1 MGFKNVL
8 SGGGLTGLLT
18 GMGGSALLEF
28 FSRDNE
34 VNGREALTALAVPLL
49 MALVVWNAH
58 RFGLW
63 KTRLW
68 ILVVVAYLTLLIPL
82 FGIGIG
88 GANFFQMALG
98 GFLGG
103 AFWSTPFAIG
113 EFFVS
118 RFSASNDVNSVS
130 NDVNSLSQE
139 P

>member
-18 GMGGSALLEF
+18 GMGGSALFEF

-68 ILVVVAYLTLLIPL
+68 ILVVVAYLAM
-82 FGIGIG
+82 FSVVGIAEG
-88 GANFFQMALG
+88 GANMFVIALG

-103 AFWSTPFAIG
+103 VVWSTPFAIG
-113 EFFVS
+113 QFVIS
-118 RFSASNDVNSVS
+118 RFRAANDVK
-130 NDVNSLSQE
+130 SLSQE

>member
-1 MGFKNVL
+1 MGFNNVL
-8 SGGGLTGLLT
+8 GSGGLTGLLT
-18 GMGGSALLEF
+18 GMGCSALFEF

-68 ILVVVAYLTLLIPL
+68 ILVVVAYLAM
-82 FGIGIG
+82 FSVVGIAAG
-88 GANFFQMALG
+88 GANMFVIALG

-103 AFWSTPFAIG
+103 VVWSTPFAIG
-113 EFFVS
+113 QFVIS
-118 RFSASNDVNSVS
+118 RFSAANDVK
-130 NDVNSLSQE
+130 SLSQE

>member
-8 SGGGLTGLLT
+8 GGGGLTGLLT
-18 GMGGSALLEF
+18 GMGCSALFEF

-34 VNGREALTALAVPLL
+34 VNDREALTTLAVPLL
-49 MALVVWNAH
+49 MALGVWNAH

-68 ILVVVAYLTLLIPL
+68 ILVVVAYLAM
-82 FGIGIG
+82 FSVVGIAEG
-88 GANFFQMALG
+88 GANMFVIALG

-103 AFWSTPFAIG
+103 VVWSTPFAIG
-113 EFFVS
+113 QFVIS
-118 RFSASNDVNSVS
+118 RFRAANDVK
-130 NDVNSLSQE
+130 SLSQE

>member
-8 SGGGLTGLLT
+8 GGGGLTGLLT
-18 GMGGSALLEF
+18 GMGCSALFEF

-68 ILVVVAYLTLLIPL
+68 ILVVVAYLAM
-82 FGIGIG
+82 FSVVGIAAG
-88 GANFFQMALG
+88 GANMFVIALG

-103 AFWSTPFAIG
+103 VVWSTPFAIG
-113 EFFVS
+113 QFVIS
-118 RFSASNDVNSVS
+118 RFSASNDVNR
-130 NDVNSLSQE
+130 LSQE

>member
-8 SGGGLTGLLT
+8 GSGGLTGLLT
-18 GMGGSALLEF
+18 GMGCSALFEF

-68 ILVVVAYLTLLIPL
+68 ILVVVAYLAM
-82 FGIGIG
+82 FSVVGIAAG
-88 GANFFQMALG
+88 GANMFVIALG

-103 AFWSTPFAIG
+103 VVWSTPFAIG
-113 EFFVS
+113 QFVIS
-118 RFSASNDVNSVS
+118 RFSASNDVNR
-130 NDVNSLSQE
+130 LSQE

>member
-8 SGGGLTGLLT
+8 GSGGLPGLLT
-18 GMGGSALLEF
+18 GMGCSALFEF
-28 FSRDNE
+28 FSRDND

-68 ILVVVAYLTLLIPL
+68 ILVVVAYLAM
-82 FGIGIG
+82 FSVVGIAAG
-88 GANFFQMALG
+88 GANMFVIALG

-103 AFWSTPFAIG
+103 VVGSTPFAIG
-113 EFFVS
+113 QFVIS
-118 RFSASNDVNSVS
+118 RFSASNDVNR
-130 NDVNSLSQE
+130 LSQE

>member
-8 SGGGLTGLLT
+8 GSGGLTGLLT
-18 GMGGSALLEF
+18 GMGCSALFEF

-68 ILVVVAYLTLLIPL
+68 ILVLGAYLTLFIPL
-82 FGIGIG
+82 VGIGAG

-103 AFWSTPFAIG
+103 VVWSTPFVIG
-113 EFFVS
+113 GIVIS
-118 RFSASNDVNSVS
+118 RFSASNDVNR
-130 NDVNSLSQE
+130 LSQE

>member
-8 SGGGLTGLLT
+8 GSGGLTGLLT
-18 GMGGSALLEF
+18 GMGCSALFEF

-34 VNGREALTALAVPLL
+34 VNDREALTALAVPLL

-68 ILVVVAYLTLLIPL
+68 ILVVVAYLAM
-82 FGIGIG
+82 FSVVGIAAG
-88 GANFFQMALG
+88 GANMFVIALG

-103 AFWSTPFAIG
+103 VVWSTPFAIG
-113 EFFVS
+113 QFVIS
-118 RFSASNDVNSVS
+118 RLSAANDVK
-130 NDVNSLSQE
+130 SLSQE

>member
-18 GMGGSALLEF
+18 GMGGSALFEF

-49 MALVVWNAH
+49 MALVVWNAQ

-68 ILVVVAYLTLLIPL
+68 ILVVVAYLAM
-82 FGIGIG
+82 FSVVGIAAG
-88 GANFFQMALG
+88 GANMFVIALG

-103 AFWSTPFAIG
+103 VVWSTPFAIG
-113 EFFVS
+113 QFVIS
-118 RFSASNDVNSVS
+118 RFRAANDVK
-130 NDVNSLSQE
+130 SLSQE

>member
-1 MGFKNVL
+1 MDFKNVL
-8 SGGGLTGLLT
+8 GSGGLTGLLT
-18 GMGGSALLEF
+18 GMGCSALFEF

-68 ILVVVAYLTLLIPL
+68 ILVVVAYLAM
-82 FGIGIG
+82 FSVVGIAAG
-88 GANFFQMALG
+88 GANMFVIALG

-103 AFWSTPFAIG
+103 VVWSTPFAIG
-113 EFFVS
+113 QFVIS
-118 RFSASNDVNSVS
+118 RFRAANDVK
-130 NDVNSLSQE
+130 SLSQE

>member
-8 SGGGLTGLLT
+8 GGGGLTGLLT
-18 GMGGSALLEF
+18 GMGCSLLHDF
-28 FSRDNE
+28 FSRDNDFS
-34 VNGREALTALAVPLL
+34 GREALLTAVAVPLL
-49 MALVVWNAH
+49 MALFVWNAH

-68 ILVVVAYLTLLIPL
+68 ILVLGAYLTLFIPL
-82 FGIGIG
+82 VGIGAG

-103 AFWSTPFAIG
+103 VVWSTPFAIG
-113 EFFVS
+113 QFVIS
-118 RFSASNDVNSVS
+118 RFSASNDVNR
-130 NDVNSLSQE
+130 LSQE

>member
-1 MGFKNVL
+1 MGSKYVL
-8 SGGGLTGLLT
+8 GGGALTGLLT
-18 GMGGSALLEF
+18 GMGWSAVLEF
-28 FSRDNE
+28 FSRDQRVSGSE
-34 VNGREALTALAVPLL
+34 FLTSLAVPLL
-49 MALVVWNAH
+49 VALFVWNAH

-88 GANFFQMALG
+88 GANFAQMGLG

-103 AFWSTPFAIG
+103 AFWSSPFATWY
-113 EFFVS
+113 FFKS
-118 RFSASNDVNSVS
+118 RNSES

>member
-18 GMGGSALLEF
+18 GMGGSALFEF

-34 VNGREALTALAVPLL
+34 VNDREALTALAVPLL

-63 KTRLW
+63 KTPLW
-68 ILVVVAYLTLLIPL
+68 ILVLVAYLTLFIPL
-82 FGIGIG
+82 VGIGAG

-103 AFWSTPFAIG
+103 AFWSMPFVIG
-113 EFFVS
+113 GIVIS
-118 RFSASNDVNSVS
+118 RFSASNDVNR
-130 NDVNSLSQE
+130 LSQE

>member
-8 SGGGLTGLLT
+8 GGGGLTGLLT
-18 GMGGSALLEF
+18 GMGCCALFEF

-68 ILVVVAYLTLLIPL
+68 ILVVVAYLAM
-82 FGIGIG
+82 FSVVGIAEG
-88 GANFFQMALG
+88 GANMFVIALG

-103 AFWSTPFAIG
+103 VVWSTPFAIG
-113 EFFVS
+113 QFVIS
-118 RFSASNDVNSVS
+118 RFRAANDVK
-130 NDVNSLSQE
+130 SLSQE

>member
-8 SGGGLTGLLT
+8 GSGGLTGLLT
-18 GMGGSALLEF
+18 GMGCSALFEF

-68 ILVVVAYLTLLIPL
+68 ILVVVAYLAM
-82 FGIGIG
+82 FSVVGIAAG
-88 GANFFQMALG
+88 GANMFVIALG

-103 AFWSTPFAIG
+103 VVWSTPFAIG
-113 EFFVS
+113 QFVIS
-118 RFSASNDVNSVS
+118 RFSAANDVK
-130 NDVNSLSQE
+130 SLSQE

>member
-8 SGGGLTGLLT
+8 GSGGLTGLLT
-18 GMGGSALLEF
+18 GMGCSALFEF

-68 ILVVVAYLTLLIPL
+68 ILVLGAYLTLFIPL
-82 FGIGIG
+82 AGIGAG

-103 AFWSTPFAIG
+103 AFWSTAFVIG
-113 EFFVS
+113 GIVIS
-118 RFSASNDVNSVS
+118 RFSASNDVNR
-130 NDVNSLSQE
+130 LSQE

>member
-18 GMGGSALLEF
+18 GMGGSALFEF

-68 ILVVVAYLTLLIPL
+68 ILVVVAYLAM
-82 FGIGIG
+82 FSVVGIAAG
-88 GANFFQMALG
+88 GANMFVIALG

-103 AFWSTPFAIG
+103 VVWSTPFAIG
-113 EFFVS
+113 QFVIS
-118 RFSASNDVNSVS
+118 RFRAANDVK
-130 NDVNSLSQE
+130 SLSQE

>member
-8 SGGGLTGLLT
+8 GGGGLAGLLT
-18 GMGGSALLEF
+18 GMGGSALFEF

-68 ILVVVAYLTLLIPL
+68 ILVVVAYLAM
-82 FGIGIG
+82 FSVVGIAAG
-88 GANFFQMALG
+88 GANMFVIALG

-103 AFWSTPFAIG
+103 VVWSTPFAIG
-113 EFFVS
+113 QFVIS
-118 RFSASNDVNSVS
+118 RFSASNDVNR
-130 NDVNSLSQE
+130 LSQE
-139 P
+139 T

>member
-8 SGGGLTGLLT
+8 GGGGLTGLLT
-18 GMGGSALLEF
+18 GMGCSLLLDF

-34 VNGREALTALAVPLL
+34 VSGREALTALAVPLL
-49 MALVVWNAH
+49 MALFVWNAH

-68 ILVVVAYLTLLIPL
+68 ILVVVAYLTMLIPL
-82 FGIGIG
+82 FGISIG
-88 GANFFQMALG
+88 GANFFQMALA

-103 AFWSTPFAIG
+103 AFWSAPFAIG
-113 EFFVS
+113 GIVIS
-118 RFSASNDVNSVS
+118 RMSATNDVAVS
-130 NDVNSLSQE
+130 NDVNSLPQE

>member
-1 MGFKNVL
+1 MDFKNVL
-8 SGGGLTGLLT
+8 GGGGLTGLLT
-18 GMGGSALLEF
+18 GMCWSAVLAF
-28 FSRDNE
+28 FSRDQHVSGSE
-34 VNGREALTALAVPLL
+34 LLASLAAPLL
-49 MALVVWNAH
+49 MALFVWNAH

-103 AFWSTPFAIG
+103 VVWSTPFAIG
-113 EFFVS
+113 EFFIS

>member
-8 SGGGLTGLLT
+8 GGGGLTGLLT
-18 GMGGSALLEF
+18 GMGCSALFEF

-34 VNGREALTALAVPLL
+34 VNGREALTTLAVPLL

-68 ILVVVAYLTLLIPL
+68 ILVVVAYLAM
-82 FGIGIG
+82 FSVVGIAAG
-88 GANFFQMALG
+88 GANMFVIALG

-103 AFWSTPFAIG
+103 VVWSTPFAIG
-113 EFFVS
+113 QFVIS
-118 RFSASNDVNSVS
+118 RFRAANDVK
-130 NDVNSLSQE
+130 SLSQE